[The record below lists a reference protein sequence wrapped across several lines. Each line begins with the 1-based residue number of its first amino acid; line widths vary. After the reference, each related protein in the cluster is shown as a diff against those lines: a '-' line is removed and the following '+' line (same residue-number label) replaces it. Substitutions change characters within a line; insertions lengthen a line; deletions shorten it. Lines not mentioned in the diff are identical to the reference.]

1 MWKNLHYGM
10 LVIIALG
17 FVVLYKE
24 IGQYILQTLFCLFCL
39 CRRLADKKTR
49 EWYLEV

>member
-1 MWKNLHYGM
+1 M

-17 FVVLYKE
+17 SVVLYKE

-39 CRRLADKKTR
+39 FCLCRRLADKKTR
-49 EWYLEV
+49 EWCLEM